1 MLVNISILLKFL
13 STLLPIFKKFIYCTV
28 KETNNVK
35 NPFSMK
41 IKGNGLYLCSVPS
54 SLCQGRL
61 RHVVSV
67 VFLLV
72 YVEYFQPRT
81 FLTGSPGLPLIILN
95 AERRATLSVRGSSHC
110 VSTRH
115 LPQTKPAV
123 RPLLTPAPE

>member
-28 KETNNVK
+28 KENQQRK
-35 NPFSMK
+35 ESFLK